1 MVCAATSSTAWL
13 RVKASVLQNLLLI
26 LSVMSVIVGCLL
38 GFLLRAKQLSQQEI
52 QYLAFPGELLMR
64 MLKMLILPLVTSS
77 LISGLAALDSKTCA
91 RLGLVTVS
99 YYLSTTL
106 LAVLIGIVLACAVHP
121 GSAAQRDGRD
131 QGGRSLPSSADAL
144 LDLIRNMFPAN
155 LVEATFQQY
164 RTNMVSVVKPRNETP
179 HLVSPVTSTG
189 TTLPPNIT
197 SGGGAGRGGGRSKWP
212 PTKRPAPSQHQQH
225 QQQRKDSQQQH
236 PARHGAGDEVETT
249 IEGRPHFVFH
259 VVADDDDDGDGDGD
273 DGGSG
278 RGGGVATERVLVE
291 MVTLPPRVSYRS
303 VPGTSGG
310 MNVLGIVIFSATMGV
325 MLGKM
330 GHNGLPLVTFCQ
342 CLNEA
347 VLRIV
352 SVTVWYFP
360 LGIVFLVAAKV
371 LEMDDPSQL
380 GRRLGLYSATVVAGL
395 VLHGLIVLPC
405 IYCAVTRR
413 NPVAFMRGMLQ
424 ALLIALAT
432 SSSSATLPIT
442 FRCLLENN
450 HIDRRIARFVLP
462 VGATI
467 NMDGTALYEAVA
479 AIFIAQVNG
488 YDLDLGQLITIS
500 ITATAASIGA
510 AGIPQ
515 SGLVTMA
522 IVLTSVGLPSEDIS
536 LIVAVDWALD
546 RFRTMVNVLGDSLG
560 AGIISHICRKE
571 FQQLD
576 GGQRIVELKSMRLPH
591 VAMQRNGAV
600 TPGVK
605 LPRRAATYPRHGR
618 RSGGD
623 GGSGDGDSGGGV
635 CTGTWLPASPRD
647 PRSRSCRAATLR
659 REYWRSRCGMGTH
672 STSTAGI
679 SRAAGAA
686 GVAGGGRGGGEAAD
700 ECEERTT
707 RGGERADACVV
718 IDMNGDD
725 GDDAVVVVI
734 DSSEDTDSES
744 IL

>member
-1 MVCAATSSTAWL
+1 MACAATSSTAWL

-106 LAVLIGIVLACAVHP
+106 LAVVIGIVLACAVHP

-179 HLVSPVTSTG
+179 HL
-189 TTLPPNIT
+189 
-197 SGGGAGRGGGRSKWP
+197 
-212 PTKRPAPSQHQQH
+212 
-225 QQQRKDSQQQH
+225 
-236 PARHGAGDEVETT
+236 
-249 IEGRPHFVFH
+249 
-259 VVADDDDDGDGDGD
+259 
-273 DGGSG
+273 
-278 RGGGVATERVLVE
+278 RVLVE
-291 MVTLPPRVSYRS
+291 MVTLPPRVYYRS
-303 VPGTSGG
+303 VPGTSAG

-395 VLHGLIVLPC
+395 MLHGLVVLPC

-413 NPVAFMRGMLQ
+413 NPVAFVRGMLQ

-488 YDLDLGQLITIS
+488 YELDLGQLVTIS

-600 TPGVK
+600 IPGVK

-618 RSGGD
+618 HSGGD
-623 GGSGDGDSGGGV
+623 GGGGDSGGGA
-635 CTGTWLPASPRD
+635 CTGTWLPASTRD

-659 REYWRSRCGMGTH
+659 REYWRSRCGVGNSSGST
-672 STSTAGI
+672 TSTRT

-686 GVAGGGRGGGEAAD
+686 GVAGGGRGGGEAVD
-700 ECEERTT
+700 ECEDQTT

-725 GDDAVVVVI
+725 DDDDVVVVI